1 MPLGHKNRP
10 WVFVLD
16 VLIYTVCGAGI
27 GTSVL
32 LKANVDKVLSALEV
46 EAEVRA
52 VTVDSVTSGIVEAQV
67 VIATEEVAELLSG
80 IASEV
85 VVVKNIFDLAELEE
99 KLFVSVG

>member
-1 MPLGHKNRP
+1 MFLLG
-10 WVFVLD
+10 

-32 LKANVDKVLSALEV
+32 LKANVDKVLSRLEV

-52 VTVDSVTSGIVEAQV
+52 VTVDHVVSSEIKAQV
-67 VIATEEVAELLSG
+67 VLATRDVAELLVG
-80 IASEV
+80 VASEV
-85 VVVKNIFDLAELEE
+85 IVVQNIFDLAELEE

>member
-1 MPLGHKNRP
+1 
-10 WVFVLD
+10 

-32 LKANVDKVLSALEV
+32 LKANVDKVLSRLEV

-52 VTVDSVTSGIVEAQV
+52 VAVDSVVTSDIEAQV
-67 VIATEEVAELLSG
+67 VIATQEVADLLTG
-80 IASEV
+80 VASEV
-85 VVVKNIFDLAELEE
+85 IVVKNIFDLAELEE

>member
-1 MPLGHKNRP
+1 MPLGHKNDSR
-10 WVFVLD
+10 VLVLD

-32 LKANVDKVLSALEV
+32 LKANVDKVLSRLDV

-52 VTVDSVTSGIVEAQV
+52 VTVESVTSGTVEAQV
-67 VIATEEVAELLSG
+67 VIATEEVASLLSG
-80 IASEV
+80 ISSEV
-85 VVVKNIFDLAELEE
+85 VAVNNIFDLAELEE

>member
-1 MPLGHKNRP
+1 MPLGHKNDSRAL
-10 WVFVLD
+10 VLD

-32 LKANVDKVLSALEV
+32 LKANVDKVLSRLDV

-52 VTVDSVTSGIVEAQV
+52 VTVESVTSGTVEAQV
-67 VIATEEVAELLSG
+67 VIATEEVAGLLSG
-80 IASEV
+80 ISSEV
-85 VVVKNIFDLAELEE
+85 VAVNNIFDLAELEE

>member
-1 MPLGHKNRP
+1 MLL
-10 WVFVLD
+10 LD

-32 LKANVDKVLSALEV
+32 LKANVDKVLSRLEV

-52 VTVDSVTSGIVEAQV
+52 VTVDSVVTSDIEAQV
-67 VIATEEVAELLSG
+67 VIATQEVADLLTG
-80 IASEV
+80 VASEV
-85 VVVKNIFDLAELEE
+85 IVVKNIFDLAELEE

>member
-1 MPLGHKNRP
+1 
-10 WVFVLD
+10 

-32 LKANVDKVLSALEV
+32 LKANVDKVLSRLEV

-52 VTVDSVTSGIVEAQV
+52 VTVDRVVMGEIDAQV
-67 VIATEEVAELLSG
+67 VIATEEIADLLVNV
-80 IASEV
+80 ASEV

>member
-1 MPLGHKNRP
+1 M
-10 WVFVLD
+10 
-16 VLIYTVCGAGI
+16 LIYTVCGAGI

-32 LKANVDKVLSALEV
+32 LKANVDKVLSHLEV

-52 VTVDSVTSGIVEAQV
+52 VTVDRVVMGGIDAQV
-67 VIATEEVAELLSG
+67 VIATEEIADLLVNV
-80 IASEV
+80 ASEV

>member
-1 MPLGHKNRP
+1 MFL
-10 WVFVLD
+10 LD

-32 LKANVDKVLSALEV
+32 LKANVDKVLSRLEV

-52 VTVDSVTSGIVEAQV
+52 VNVDSVVTSDIEAQV
-67 VIATEEVAELLSG
+67 VIATQEVADLLTG
-80 IASEV
+80 VASEV
-85 VVVKNIFDLAELEE
+85 IVVKSIFDLAELEE

>member
-1 MPLGHKNRP
+1 
-10 WVFVLD
+10 

-32 LKANVDKVLSALEV
+32 LKANVDKVLSRLEV

-52 VTVDSVTSGIVEAQV
+52 VTVDRVVMGEIDAQV
-67 VIATEEVAELLSG
+67 VIAAEEIADLLVNV
-80 IASEV
+80 ASEV

>member
-1 MPLGHKNRP
+1 M
-10 WVFVLD
+10 FVLD
-16 VLIYTVCGAGI
+16 VLIFSVCGAGI

-32 LKANVDKVLSALEV
+32 LKANVDKVLSRLEV

-52 VTVDSVTSGIVEAQV
+52 VTVDSVLSGPVHAQV
-67 VIATEEVAELLSG
+67 VIATEEVASQLDGL
-80 IASEV
+80 ASEV

>member
-1 MPLGHKNRP
+1 MLR
-10 WVFVLD
+10 LE

-32 LKANVDKVLSALEV
+32 LKANVDKVLSRLEV

-52 VTVDSVTSGIVEAQV
+52 VTVDHVVTGEIEAQV
-67 VIATEEVAELLSG
+67 VIATQEVADLLTG
-80 IASEV
+80 VASEV
-85 VVVKNIFDLAELEE
+85 IVVKNIFDLAELEE

>member
-1 MPLGHKNRP
+1 MLL
-10 WVFVLD
+10 LD

-32 LKANVDKVLSALEV
+32 LKANVDQVLSRLEV

-52 VTVDSVTSGIVEAQV
+52 VTVAHVVTGEIEAQV
-67 VIATEEVAELLSG
+67 VIATQEVADLLTG
-80 IASEV
+80 VASEV
-85 VVVKNIFDLAELEE
+85 IVVQNIFDLAELEE

>member
-1 MPLGHKNRP
+1 
-10 WVFVLD
+10 

-32 LKANVDKVLSALEV
+32 LKANVDKVLSHLEV

-52 VTVDSVTSGIVEAQV
+52 VTVDRVVMGGIDAQV
-67 VIATEEVAELLSG
+67 VIATEEIADLLVNV
-80 IASEV
+80 ASEV

>member
-1 MPLGHKNRP
+1 MLL
-10 WVFVLD
+10 LD

-32 LKANVDKVLSALEV
+32 LKANVDKVLSRLEV

-52 VTVDSVTSGIVEAQV
+52 VTVDRVVVGEIDAQV
-67 VIATEEVAELLSG
+67 VIATEEVADLLENV
-80 IASEV
+80 ASEV

>member
-1 MPLGHKNRP
+1 M
-10 WVFVLD
+10 
-16 VLIYTVCGAGI
+16 LIYTVCGEGI

-32 LKANVDKVLSALEV
+32 LKANADKVLSRLEV

-52 VTVDSVTSGIVEAQV
+52 VTVDRVVMGEIDAQV
-67 VIATEEVAELLSG
+67 VIAAEEIADLLVNV
-80 IASEV
+80 ASEV

>member
-1 MPLGHKNRP
+1 MLL
-10 WVFVLD
+10 LD

-32 LKANVDKVLSALEV
+32 LKANVDKVLSRLEV

-52 VTVDSVTSGIVEAQV
+52 VSVDHVVTGQIKAQV
-67 VIATEEVAELLSG
+67 VIATQEVADLLTG
-80 IASEV
+80 VASEV
-85 VVVKNIFDLAELEE
+85 IVVKNIFDLAELEE

>member
-1 MPLGHKNRP
+1 MCL
-10 WVFVLD
+10 F
-16 VLIYTVCGAGI
+16 IQFGAGI

-32 LKANVDKVLSALEV
+32 LKANVDKVLSRLEV

-52 VTVDSVTSGIVEAQV
+52 VTVDRVVMGEIDAQV
-67 VIATEEVAELLSG
+67 VIAAEEIADLLVNV
-80 IASEV
+80 ASEV

>member
-1 MPLGHKNRP
+1 M
-10 WVFVLD
+10 FVLD
-16 VLIYTVCGAGI
+16 VLIFSVCGAGI

-32 LKANVDKVLSALEV
+32 LKANVDKVLSRLDV

-52 VTVDSVTSGIVEAQV
+52 VTVDSVLSGPVDAQV
-67 VIATEEVAELLSG
+67 VIATEEVASQLDGL
-80 IASEV
+80 ASEV

>member
-1 MPLGHKNRP
+1 M
-10 WVFVLD
+10 
-16 VLIYTVCGAGI
+16 LIYTVCGAGI

-32 LKANVDKVLSALEV
+32 LKANVDKVLSRLEV

-52 VTVDSVTSGIVEAQV
+52 VTLDRVVMGEIDAQV
-67 VIATEEVAELLSG
+67 VIATEEIADLLVNV
-80 IASEV
+80 ASEV

>member
-1 MPLGHKNRP
+1 M
-10 WVFVLD
+10 
-16 VLIYTVCGAGI
+16 LIYTVCGAGI

-32 LKANVDKVLSALEV
+32 LKANVDKVLSRLEV

-52 VTVDSVTSGIVEAQV
+52 VTVDRVVMGGIDAQV
-67 VIATEEVAELLSG
+67 VIATEEIADLLVNV
-80 IASEV
+80 ASEV